1 MANVLKKY
9 DLPIGGENEEERKK
23 KQSMIMWVRIYPN
36 FQQVKRT
43 MQAKAQ
49 TMR

>member
-36 FQQVKRT
+36 FQ
-43 MQAKAQ
+43 
-49 TMR
+49 